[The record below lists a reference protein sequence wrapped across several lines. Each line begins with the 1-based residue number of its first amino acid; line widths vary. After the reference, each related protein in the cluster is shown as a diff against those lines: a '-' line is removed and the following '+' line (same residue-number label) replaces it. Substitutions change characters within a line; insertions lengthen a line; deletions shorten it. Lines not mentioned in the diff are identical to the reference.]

1 MKTCFALSICAL
13 LASTNLCQGAPA
25 VLPMPT
31 VPLQPQQVV
40 RSGHYLSQEIAFEL
54 PDLITDPFDY
64 LATDVQVQLRAGG
77 RAYSVPAFFDGGTQ
91 WRARFTPL
99 SPYLRWGDIT
109 LNGQKIET
117 ARQVGGISVNGEKT
131 PLPQTQKEAFGKG
144 FVRIDPNAPTHF
156 VYDNGARYFPLG
168 HNVAWT
174 SKDVPDIPNVLSK
187 MSAHGENWARV
198 WMNHWDGKN
207 LDWPLKGNLGDLNL
221 EAARKWDAIVQRA
234 GRNDMAIQMTLQ
246 HHGQYSTTTNPNWD
260 DNPYNTK
267 NGGFLDKPEEFFTNE
282 RAKALTK
289 RKLRYAIARWGY
301 SPSILAWELF
311 NEVQFTDAAKAKM
324 WPEIANWHS
333 EMAAFL
339 RAQDPFHHLITT
351 SSSGELTPE
360 VWKNMDFIQEHSYPS
375 DLIVALGKPEGK
387 EWTKPFFVGEFGPP
401 NLQDPTG
408 KYLHQGLWAGLMSG
422 NSGAAQY
429 WDWEAVEKYDLYS
442 HFVGASQFLRASQLA
457 NQNDLQ
463 TLQPEVTTKERGEL
477 SFGPGA
483 GWGEAKQNEFVVEP
497 NGAPLGIDT
506 LPKFLQGQNHRAMNP
521 QPLRFKV
528 NFTQPGRF
536 TVQLTQ
542 IAKAGAQLKLSVG
555 DKVIER
561 DFPATENDSTLK
573 GDKAVLAIEVP
584 TGPQVVT
591 LENSGPDWA
600 VIERF
605 SLSDYAPALAARA
618 LGNTQFWAAW
628 LTANGERD
636 DETGAATGNITV
648 QGLKPG
654 KYRATWMSTVKGQT
668 LHTENLQITDKNTV
682 KLSTSPVQSDVVIF
696 VVPAQA

>member
-1 MKTCFALSICAL
+1 MKICLAFITCAL
-13 LASTNLCQGAPA
+13 LSATAVCRSAPDSPA
-25 VLPMPT
+25 KT
-31 VPLQPQQVV
+31 
-40 RSGHYLSQEIAFEL
+40 GHYLAQEIAFDL

-77 RAYSVPAFFDGGTQ
+77 QAFSVPAFFDGGTQ

-117 ARQVGGISVNGEKT
+117 ARKVSGVGLILPAKQEK
-131 PLPQTQKEAFGKG
+131 PFGAG
-144 FVRIDPNAPTHF
+144 FVRLDPDAPNRF

-207 LDWPLKGNLGDLNL
+207 LDWPKQENLGDLNL

-234 GRNDMAIQMTLQ
+234 ERNDLALQMTLQ

-260 DNPYNTK
+260 DNPYNAK
-267 NGGFLDKPEEFFTNE
+267 NGGFLAKPEEFFTNE
-282 RAKALTK
+282 QAKNLTR

-301 SPSILAWELF
+301 SPSIFAWELF

-324 WPEIANWHS
+324 WPEIASWHS
-333 EMAAFL
+333 EMATFL
-339 RAQDPFHHLITT
+339 RQQDPFHHLITT
-351 SSSGELTPE
+351 SSSDELTPA
-360 VWKNMDFIQEHSYPS
+360 VWEKMDFIQEHSYPV
-375 DLIVALGKPEGK
+375 DLVVALGKPEGK
-387 EWTKPFFVGEFGPP
+387 AWQKPFFVGEFGPS

-408 KYLHQGLWAGLMSG
+408 KYLHAGLWASLMSG

-429 WDWEAVEKYDLYS
+429 WDWEAVEKYDLYQ

-457 NQNDLQ
+457 NQSDLG
-463 TLQPEVTTKERGEL
+463 TLQPVVATEARGEL

-483 GWGEAKQNEFVVEP
+483 GWGEAKQFDFVVEP
-497 NGAPLGIDT
+497 NGAPTGIET
-506 LPKFLQGQNHRAMNP
+506 LPKFLQGENHREMNP
-521 QPLRFKV
+521 QPLRFSV

-536 TVQLTQ
+536 TVQLSQ
-542 IAKAGAQLKLSVG
+542 IAKAGARLKLGVG
-555 DKVIER
+555 DQIVER
-561 DFPATENDSTLK
+561 DFTATENDTNLK
-573 GDKAVLAIEVP
+573 GDAALMSIDVP
-584 TGPQVVT
+584 AGPQVVT
-591 LENSGPDWA
+591 LENSGTDWA

-605 SLSDYAPALAARA
+605 LLSDYAPALMARA
-618 LGNTQFWAAW
+618 VGNTSFWAAW
-628 LTANGERD
+628 ITTSGERD
-636 DETGAATGNITV
+636 TDADTVTGKIVV
-648 QGLKPG
+648 QNLKPG
-654 KYRATWMSTVKGQT
+654 NYQATWMNTLNGQV
-668 LHTENLQITDKNTV
+668 LHTENLQFTAKNTV
-682 KLSTSPVQSDVVIF
+682 QLSTSPLQSDVVIF
-696 VVPAQA
+696 ITPVEVLT